1 MKKISSTKITKEIN
15 TFELIKDIF
24 TYRELRENGKIK
36 EESIISKLK
45 KPTWEKDSFYPH
57 VIYCKDLK
65 ALKTDVHYTEIFKV
79 NEEILVFKDLKNYFE
94 NNEFK
99 VENFLIFNNSSH
111 MIFDYKYN
119 PISTLYVIDFS
130 FKEKIRDDFTYVEI
144 IKILKKHKY
153 TKELVEQIIP
163 SYNSD
168 FYYQKGISNWKVQ
181 LPQDL
186 YLKIWNEILKTP
198 EKNGH
203 PSCTLKDYISNLHI
217 FSKYDIYGINKL
229 AKKLSETEQIYEDN
243 DDNY

>member
-57 VIYCKDLK
+57 VIYC
-65 ALKTDVHYTEIFKV
+65 
-79 NEEILVFKDLKNYFE
+79 KDLKNYFE